1 MKKHIDMTN
10 LTAATHPHDAG
21 TPDHNRAAT
30 ATTAHADSASKRA
43 VIAASTG
50 NALEWY
56 DFTVYALFA
65 VYIGQNFFQN
75 EDPTVQLMASFLAFG
90 LGYIARPL
98 GALILGSYGDRK
110 GRKAALSMTI
120 MLMAIGTLL
129 IAIAPPYAA
138 IGIGA
143 PLLIVCGRVLQ
154 GFSAGGE
161 VGGATAFLIEHA
173 PAEKRGLY
181 ASWLQASMGISN
193 VLAALVATIVTK
205 MFTPEQVGE
214 WAWRIPFILGL
225 AIAPV
230 GLWMRRAL
238 DETPHFKEEA
248 ARAEKSGQKDKQ
260 PLLKVLRECPRQLIT
275 GLGMSVLWAAGP
287 YALIIYLPIYVQKNM
302 GFASSDAFAAALV
315 GNFFLIGGCL
325 LSGALSDRIGRRN
338 MLRIGALLILVAAY
352 PLLAWLDSV
361 RTPMALIA
369 VQSAMCGL
377 VALFVGS
384 APAALSEIFPTAVR
398 SSGMSLSYNT
408 AVTILGGFAP
418 ALLTWISYST
428 GVSHAPALYAMAAA
442 VIALI
447 AISFLPAPSKD

>member
-1 MKKHIDMTN
+1 MSTS
-10 LTAATHPHDAG
+10 T
-21 TPDHNRAAT
+21 TPTQLGVAPT
-30 ATTAHADSASKRA
+30 PTTTSQSSHRSSKRA

-75 EDPTVQLMASFLAFG
+75 ENPTVQLMASFLAFG

-110 GRKAALSMTI
+110 GRKAALTLTI
-120 MLMAIGTLL
+120 ALMAVGTLL

-173 PAEKRGLY
+173 PPEKRGLY

-193 VLAALVATIVTK
+193 VLGALVATVVTTA
-205 MFTPEQVGE
+205 FTTQQINE

-238 DETPHFKEEA
+238 DETPHFKEEVLRA
-248 ARAEKSGQKDKQ
+248 QQSGHAEKT
-260 PLLKVLRECPRQLIT
+260 PLLKVLRECPRQLLT
-275 GLGMSVLWAAGP
+275 GLGLSVLWAAGP
-287 YALIIYLPIYVQKNM
+287 YALIIYLPIYVQKTM
-302 GFASSDAFAAALV
+302 DFQSSEAFTAALI
-315 GNFFLIGGCL
+315 GNFFLIGGCV
-325 LSGALSDRIGRRN
+325 LSGTLSDRFGRRN
-338 MLRIGALLILVAAY
+338 VLRAGALLLLVGAY
-352 PLLAWLDSV
+352 PLLAWLQANH
-361 RTPMALIA
+361 TPVALIM
-369 VQSAMCGL
+369 VQSAMCAM
-377 VALFVGS
+377 VALFVGT

-398 SSGMSLSYNT
+398 SSGMSLSYNA
-408 AVTILGGFAP
+408 AVTVLGGFAP
-418 ALLTWISYST
+418 ALLTWITYTT
-428 GVSHAPALYAMAAA
+428 GVANAPALYVMAAA
-442 VIALI
+442 VVALVAIA
-447 AISFLPAPSKD
+447 FLPSSSKE